1 MIEGKLAVLFGGGGF
16 LGRHVAE
23 RLLQA
28 GARVRIAQRN
38 PSAAL
43 GVRPLG
49 RLGQTQLM
57 AASVTHAPSVTQAV
71 RGADIVV
78 NLVGVFGE
86 TMESVHVDGARIVA
100 EAAAREGC
108 EALVHI
114 SAIGA
119 DSESAAQYG
128 RTKARGEAA
137 VMAAFP
143 RATILRPSVVFG
155 QDDQFTNRFAGLIRA
170 LPVVPVIGAD
180 TRLQPVYV
188 RDVAKAVCVAAAD
201 PARHGGKTFELGGPQ
216 VLSMMELNRWIA
228 RAIARERHFV
238 EVPGAAAMAL
248 AATTG
253 WLPGAPITLDQY
265 RMLERDNKVA
275 ESALALADLG
285 VTATPLAAVA
295 DDWLTPYRKHGRFGP
310 VAAR

>member
-23 RLLQA
+23 QLLQA
-28 GARVRIAQRN
+28 GARVRIAQRD
-38 PSAAL
+38 PSVAL
-43 GVRPLG
+43 GIKPLG
-49 RLGQTQLM
+49 RLGQTQLV
-57 AASVTHAPSVTQAV
+57 AASVTHVQSVAQAV

-86 TMESVHVDGARIVA
+86 AMEAVHVGGARIVA

-108 EALVHI
+108 EALIHI

-119 DSESAAQYG
+119 DSESAAHYG
-128 RTKARGEAA
+128 QTKAAGEAA
-137 VMAAFP
+137 VLAAFP
-143 RATILRPSVVFG
+143 RAAILRPSVVFG

-170 LPVVPVIGAD
+170 LPVVPVIGAQ

-188 RDVAKAVCVAAAD
+188 RDVAKAVRAAASD
-201 PARHGGKTFELGGPQ
+201 PARREGKTFELGGPQ

-228 RAIARERHFV
+228 HQIARERFFV
-238 EVPGAAAMAL
+238 EVPGCAAMAL

-253 WLPGAPITLDQY
+253 WLPGAPITLDQF
-265 RMLERDNKVA
+265 RMLGRDNIVA
-275 ESALALADLG
+275 DTALTLVDLG

-295 DDWLTPYRKHGRFGP
+295 GEWLTPYRKHGRFGT
-310 VAAR
+310 AAA